1 MRHKLEMLIKNTKY
15 SEVENKIQDMN
26 GLVITTFHNT
36 KTGEVEKKT
45 PDFSVLVKKKI
56 ITLQENLLLLLTII
70 NLRVIYLIQR

>member
-1 MRHKLEMLIKNTKY
+1 MLIKSTKY

-26 GLVITTFHNT
+26 GLVITTFHST

-56 ITLQENLLLLLTII
+56 INYRKIC
-70 NLRVIYLIQR
+70 YYF

>member
-1 MRHKLEMLIKNTKY
+1 MLIKSTKY

-45 PDFSVLVKKKI
+45 PDFIVLVKKKI
-56 ITLQENLLLLLTII
+56 INYRKICH
-70 NLRVIYLIQR
+70 YF

>member
-1 MRHKLEMLIKNTKY
+1 MLIKSTKY

-26 GLVITTFHNT
+26 GLVITTFHTKTNT

-56 ITLQENLLLLLTII
+56 INYRKIC
-70 NLRVIYLIQR
+70 YYF

>member
-1 MRHKLEMLIKNTKY
+1 MLIKSTKY